1 MKKQYIA
8 FATDH
13 TGSMGSRKKPAAA
26 DYNALIEGVKAAS
39 AANGID
45 TIVSH
50 LKIGHSGHPA
60 PYINIRNSSLAA
72 LKPLTLAEYD
82 TDAGETQLFATVLL
96 AIEVLKAVPDYADPD
111 VSFLFLMNTDGG
123 ANGGDER
130 LGPKVAAMINE
141 LQATDKW
148 TFAFRVPRGYSST
161 LTRLGIDEGNIMEW
175 ELSTQG
181 LQTAT
186 AQNTEAMNSFY
197 QNRAAGVKSTR
208 SFYANMKNVTTEEVK
223 ASLEDVSAKVTLW
236 PVQTTEHEMD
246 IRSFVEKR
254 LKGGALKK
262 GAAFYQLTKSE
273 DKVQGTKKICIRDKA
288 TNAIYYGPAARQL
301 MGVPLH
307 SDVRLKPD
315 DLGKFD
321 VFIQSTS
328 VNRKVQSGS
337 QILYWED
344 VGVSYKEGPSAR

>member
-1 MKKQYIA
+1 MQKTYFG

-13 TGSMGSRKKPAAA
+13 TGSMSTLRRQAAR
-26 DYNALIEGVKAAS
+26 DYNATIESVKQSAAS
-39 AANGID
+39 TGQD
-45 TIVSH
+45 VIVSH
-50 LKIGHSGHPA
+50 VMIGGNHRVEPQVA
-60 PYINIRNSSLAA
+60 LRNSSLNA
-72 LKPLTLAEYD
+72 LKPIPEASYD
-82 TDAGETQLFATVLL
+82 TSAGATLLFDSVVEL
-96 AIEVLKAVPDYADPD
+96 INVLKQAPDRDDPNVAFAV
-111 VSFLFLMNTDGG
+111 MITTDGG
-123 ANGGDER
+123 DTSSRTSAPQLAR
-130 LGPKVAAMINE
+130 MIDE
-141 LQATDKW
+141 LQKSDRW
-148 TFAFRVPRGYSST
+148 TFVFRVPSEREAHN
-161 LTRLGIDEGNIMEW
+161 LQRMGIPDGNIMVW
-175 ELSTQG
+175 STTSQG
-181 LQTAT
+181 MEVAT
-186 AQNTEAMNSFY
+186 QQNTQAMQQYFTARST
-197 QNRAAGVKSTR
+197 GVRSTK
-208 SFYANMKNVTTEEVK
+208 SFYANMKNVTTEDVK
-223 ASLEDVSAKVTLW
+223 ATLEDVSAKVTLW